1 MTMSV
6 NYIKIDQDI
15 VDSLRGLYFGSV
27 VDKFSAAVNRAYRD
41 FNRTLLFGE
50 TTKEKRIQLRERAK
64 AYLEEGFDS
73 LNQIQNQ
80 KEFDAWHKKLGNKL
94 ISLYASEGITFTYGQ
109 AQKWINMTAKYLYL
123 IGAYTFENVF
133 QYLHVPIDNYV
144 MDIAEEKF
152 KLEKPE
158 LPWSQWDYEGYKN
171 YQLSLRKLIQD
182 KGLDPLRWEFRNWLE
197 SARGFEN

>member
-1 MTMSV
+1 MSV
-6 NYIKIDQDI
+6 NNITIDQDI

-27 VDKFSAAVNRAYRD
+27 VDKFTATVNRAYRD

-50 TTKEKRIQLRERAK
+50 TTKEKRMDLRERAK

-73 LNQIQNQ
+73 LDQIHTQ
-80 KEFDAWHKKLGNKL
+80 KDFDAWHKKLGNKL
-94 ISLYASEGITFTYGQ
+94 ISLYASVGITFTYGQ

-123 IGAYTFENVF
+123 IGAYTFDEVF
-133 QYLHVPIDNYV
+133 PYLHVPIDNYV

-158 LPWSQWDYEGYKN
+158 LPWSQWDYEEYKN
-171 YQLSLRKLIQD
+171 YQLAIRKLIQA